1 MKKSISLLAIAAV
14 LVISSCSKDDD
25 NNSGT
30 DTTGKGTQ
38 SIEKRNR
45 ALFMDFTATWCGPCG
60 QYGGPN
66 FDAAISTANEDTLLT
81 AMKVYSPS
89 SEPGMGHPFY
99 SSLTSALNV
108 NGIPAFFVNTT
119 SASTSTSNV
128 VTKAVAFQN
137 DTSKI
142 IAGIAVSKTITGDSM
157 KVSTKTQFF
166 KSQNT
171 GIDYK
176 MAIYIVEDNV
186 IETQLVGSTDNLNYV
201 HRNVLRASNASTYS
215 GLSINSATAIAVDQV
230 FEKTYSIY
238 LNPAWNKANLK
249 VIAVLWKGGTSPT
262 VVNSRMVK

>member
-14 LVISSCSKDDD
+14 LLISSCSKDDD
-25 NNSGT
+25 NNGGT
-30 DTTGKGTQ
+30 DNTGNGSQ

-99 SSLTSALNV
+99 SSLTTAFNV
-108 NGIPAFFVNTT
+108 TGIPAFFVNNT

-128 VTKAVAFQN
+128 VSKAIAFQN
-137 DTSKI
+137 ATSKI
-142 IAGIAVSKTITGDSM
+142 IAGIAVSKTIAGDSM

-166 KSQNT
+166 KAQNT
-171 GIDYK
+171 GVDYK

-186 IETQLVGSTDNLNYV
+186 IETQLVGSTDNPNYV
-201 HRNVLRASNASTYS
+201 HRNVLRASNSGTYS
-215 GLSINSATAIAVDQV
+215 GLSLNSSSAIVINQV
-230 FEKTYSIY
+230 FNKNYSIY

-249 VIAVLWKGGTSPT
+249 VIAVLWKGGTNPT
-262 VVNSRMVK
+262 VVNSRMAK